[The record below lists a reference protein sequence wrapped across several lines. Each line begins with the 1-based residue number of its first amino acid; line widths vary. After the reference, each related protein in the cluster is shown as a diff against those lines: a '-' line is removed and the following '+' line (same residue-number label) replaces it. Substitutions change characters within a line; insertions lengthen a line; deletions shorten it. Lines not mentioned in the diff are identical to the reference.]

1 MAQHN
6 LNFVKTALANCRN
19 AQDEATLT
27 WHTSKP
33 ADTTDVCPVEME
45 KGQNGE
51 QSLVCIVRAQ
61 HLMNFT
67 LWHVEDEARR
77 KDVGD
82 EVIAKCKRAIDGFN
96 QRRNDFMEKVDAC
109 IVNMCSP
116 HLPANAN
123 VRYNTESVGAALDRM
138 SIISLKIYH
147 MAEETERRDVDQKHI
162 DNCSL
167 KLATLR
173 EQRQDLFNSILELID
188 DYAAGIKRP
197 KIYYQFKMYNDPSLN
212 PALYAKK

>member
-1 MAQHN
+1 MSQHN
-6 LNFVKTALANCRN
+6 LDFVKKALAKCRD
-19 AQDEATLT
+19 AQDEATCL

-33 ADTTDVCPVEME
+33 ADTSDVCPAQME
-45 KGQNGE
+45 KGENGE
-51 QSLVCIVRAQ
+51 ESLICIVRAQ

-82 EVIAKCKRAIDGFN
+82 DVIAKCKRSIDGFN
-96 QRRNDFMEKVDAC
+96 QRRNNFMEKVDAC
-109 IVNMCSP
+109 IVNMCAP
-116 HLPANAN
+116 NMPQNPKA
-123 VRYNTESVGAALDRM
+123 RFNTESIGAAVDRM

-147 MAEETERRDVDQKHI
+147 MAEETERTDVDQEHI
-162 DNCSL
+162 NSCNI

-173 EQRQDLFNSILELID
+173 EQRLDLFNSILELID
-188 DYAAGIKRP
+188 DYAAGVKCP

-212 PALYAKK
+212 PALYSKK